1 MIEEALAKISKAR
14 DVRLARKLLISAI
27 TASRKHFDKEE
38 RIVFPM
44 AERVLK
50 TDTLESLADEW
61 RRRREAA
68 LK

>member
-1 MIEEALAKISKAR
+1 MIEEALRKISKSR
-14 DVRLARKLLISAI
+14 DLKLARKLLIGVI

-44 AERVLK
+44 AERVLNAR
-50 TDTLESLADEW
+50 TLSDLGNEW
-61 RRRREAA
+61 MKRRETA